1 MIAVAMRPRRLRRL
15 LTLAGVGAVLGG
27 VTLSQCAPAHATP
40 MSYLQSLNDHGITVT
55 DTTDALTMGYVV
67 CAALDQANGRDVAAA
82 LYRNTDI
89 ATPAMAATVVVIA
102 VEQLCPQHD
111 HRGYVA

>member
-1 MIAVAMRPRRLRRL
+1 MGATIAGAALTVA
-15 LTLAGVGAVLGG
+15 G
-27 VTLSQCAPAHATP
+27 PAKATP
-40 MSYLQSLNDHGITVT
+40 MSYLQALNDHGITVT

-67 CAALDQANGRDVAAA
+67 CTALSQANGADVAAA

-89 ATPAMAATVVVIA
+89 ATPDMAAMVVVVA